1 LLLPTSSLFLYHP
14 RAVHRVVAARIFPD
28 DAYIHRKRTE
38 SFIEMRLRSIAVLF
52 VVALTAALAPAL
64 TQSARAQSQQK
75 ERLSVELFMDWELVA
90 SPRVSPDGRQIV
102 YTRRWADK
110 VNDKYEDEVWIMDA
124 DGERNRFFAKGSQAA
139 WSPDSRR
146 VAYIA
151 QGQPAGAQ
159 VFVKWLDA
167 PDESQLTRLERS
179 PSNLSW
185 SPDGKHIAFNMLV
198 PGTPTLSVKMPA
210 RPTGAK
216 WVDAPR
222 VVERMN
228 YRSDGSGWRPEGF
241 AHVFVISSEGG
252 APHQLTD
259 GDYQHGSPE
268 WSADSQSIFFSAIR
282 KSDAEYL
289 RNDSEIYAVGLR
301 GGVIR
306 QLTDRKGP
314 DNNPQV
320 SPDGKMIAYTGN
332 DQNDNTYNVS
342 HLYLMNADGSNKRAL
357 TEGFDRAPSNVL
369 WAEDN
374 GGLYFVAEDRGSQ
387 NLWFVA
393 ASGGAPTQVTKG
405 AQILNITSMSRDGL
419 IAGTRSTQD
428 KPTDVF
434 WMRVPIRNKDI
445 RGYNVKVT
453 EQEQVTHVNDDLLE
467 GRKLGQVE
475 EIWYDSVGMA
485 GQRKCV
491 AADSDPASPKPS
503 DCASTKVQGWI
514 VKPPDFD
521 ASKKYP
527 LLLYIHGGP
536 HSMYGVGFNFEFQN
550 HAAEGYVV
558 LYTNPRGSTGYG
570 QAFGNAINNAYPG
583 QDYDD
588 LMRGVDEVVKR
599 GYVDERNLF
608 VTGGSGGGVLTTW
621 IVGHTDRFAAAVA
634 MKPVVNWYSFVGTTD
649 SADWY
654 YNFKQ
659 LPWENPEEHMRR
671 SPITYVG
678 NVKTPTM
685 ILVGDIDLRTPL
697 EQTEQYYRALKMR
710 KVPTA
715 MVRLSDEYHGFNGD
729 FSLRHPSN
737 RVAQMLFLRAW
748 FDRYRRK

>member
-1 LLLPTSSLFLYHP
+1 
-14 RAVHRVVAARIFPD
+14 
-28 DAYIHRKRTE
+28 
-38 SFIEMRLRSIAVLF
+38 MRLRSTAVLF
-52 VVALTAALAPAL
+52 AFALAFVLAPTL
-64 TQSARAQSQQK
+64 TQSARAQSQK
-75 ERLSVELFMDWELVA
+75 DRLGVELFMDWELVA
-90 SPRVSPDGRQIV
+90 SPQVSPDGKQIV

-124 DGERNRFFAKGSQAA
+124 DGGRNRFYAKGSQAA

-146 VAYIA
+146 VAYVA

-167 PDESQLTRLERS
+167 PGESQLTRLERS
-179 PSNLSW
+179 PSNLAW
-185 SPDGKHIAFNMLV
+185 SPDGQHIAFNMLV

-210 RPTGAK
+210 RPSGAK

-252 APHQLTD
+252 SPRQLTD

-268 WSADSQSIFFSAIR
+268 WAADSQTIFFSAIR

-289 RNDSEIYAVGLR
+289 RNDSEIYAVGLH
-301 GGVIR
+301 GGAIR

-314 DNNPQV
+314 DGNPRV
-320 SPDGKMIAYTGN
+320 SPDGKLIAYTGN
-332 DQNDNTYNVS
+332 DENDNTYNVS
-342 HLYLMNADGSNKRAL
+342 RLYVMNSDGSNRRAL
-357 TEGFDRAPSNVL
+357 TDAFDRAPSNVF

-387 NLWFVA
+387 NIWFVPVA
-393 ASGGAPTQVTKG
+393 GGAPRQVMNGT
-405 AQILNITSMSRDGL
+405 QILSVSSMSRGGVMV
-419 IAGTRSTQD
+419 GTRSSPYE
-428 KPTDVF
+428 PTDVYAF
-434 WMRVPIRNKDI
+434 GVMRDKNIN
-445 RGYNVKVT
+445 GYNVNASGLALL
-453 EQEQVTHVNDDLLE
+453 THVNDDLLE

-485 GQRKCV
+485 GGQKCV
-491 AADSDPASPKPS
+491 AADSDPLQPKSS
-503 DCASTKVQGWI
+503 DCSKTRVQGWI

-521 ASKKYP
+521 PAKKYP

-536 HSMYGVGFNFEFQN
+536 HSMYGTGFNFEFQN

-588 LMRGVDEVVKR
+588 LMRGVDEVIKR
-599 GYVDERNLF
+599 GYIDERNLF

-748 FDRYRRK
+748 FDRYRKL

>member
-1 LLLPTSSLFLYHP
+1 
-14 RAVHRVVAARIFPD
+14 
-28 DAYIHRKRTE
+28 
-38 SFIEMRLRSIAVLF
+38 MRRRSIAVLF
-52 VVALTAALAPAL
+52 VVALAAALAPAFARV
-64 TQSARAQSQQK
+64 ARAQSQAK
-75 ERLSVELFMDWELVA
+75 DRLSVELFMDWELVA
-90 SPRVSPDGRQIV
+90 SPQVSPDGRAIV

-124 DGERNRFFAKGSQAA
+124 DGGRNRFFAKGSQAA

-146 VAYIA
+146 VAYVA

-167 PDESQLTRLERS
+167 PGESQLTRLERS
-179 PSNLSW
+179 PSNLAW
-185 SPDGKHIAFNMLV
+185 SPDGRHIAFNMLV
-198 PGTPTLSVKMPA
+198 PGTPSLSVKMPA
-210 RPTGAK
+210 RPSGAK

-228 YRSDGSGWRPEGF
+228 YRNDGSGWRPEGF

-252 APHQLTD
+252 NPRQLTE

-268 WSADSQSIFFSAIR
+268 WAADSQSVFFSAVR
-282 KSDAEYL
+282 KPDAEYL
-289 RNDSEIYAVGLR
+289 RNDSEIYVAGLN
-301 GGVIR
+301 GGAIR
-306 QLTDRKGP
+306 QLTDRKGS
-314 DNNPQV
+314 DNNPTV
-320 SPDGKMIAYTGN
+320 SPDGKLIAYTGS

-342 HLYLMNADGSNKRAL
+342 HLYVMNSDGSNKRAL
-357 TEGFDRAPSNVL
+357 TDAFDRAPSNVF
-369 WAEDN
+369 WSEDN
-374 GGLYFVAEDRGSQ
+374 GGLYFTAEDRGSQ
-387 NLWFVA
+387 NLWFVP
-393 ASGGAPTQVTKG
+393 ASGGSPQQLTRGV
-405 AQILNITSMSRDGL
+405 QILSFSSLSRGGL
-419 IAGTRSTQD
+419 LVGTRSASD
-428 KPTDVF
+428 RPTDVYAL
-434 WMRVPIRNKDI
+434 RVPTQASKA
-445 RGYNVKVT
+445 RGFSPAVADLKRLT
-453 EQEQVTHVNDDLLE
+453 AVNDDLLE
-467 GRKLGQVE
+467 GRKVGQVE
-475 EIWYDSVGMA
+475 EIWYDSVGMSGA
-485 GQRKCV
+485 QKCV
-491 AADSDPASPKPS
+491 AADSDPAQPKAS
-503 DCASTKVQGWI
+503 GCASTRVQGWI

-536 HSMYGVGFNFEFQN
+536 HTMYGVGFNFEFQN
-550 HAAEGYVV
+550 HASEGFVV
-558 LYTNPRGSTGYG
+558 LYTNPRGSSGYG

-588 LMRGVDEVVKR
+588 LMRGVDEVTKR

-608 VTGGSGGGVLTTW
+608 VAGGSGGGVLTTW
-621 IVGHTDRFAAAVA
+621 IVGHNDRFAAAVA

-659 LPWENPEEHMRR
+659 LPWENPEEHIRR

-685 ILVGDIDLRTPL
+685 ILTGDIDLRTPL

-710 KVPTA
+710 RVPTA

-737 RVAQMLFLRAW
+737 RVAQILFLRAW
-748 FDRYRRK
+748 FDRHMRK

>member
-1 LLLPTSSLFLYHP
+1 
-14 RAVHRVVAARIFPD
+14 
-28 DAYIHRKRTE
+28 
-38 SFIEMRLRSIAVLF
+38 MRRRSIAVLF
-52 VVALTAALAPAL
+52 VFALAAALAPVFARV
-64 TQSARAQSQQK
+64 ARAQSQK
-75 ERLSVELFMDWELVA
+75 DRLGVELFMDWELVA
-90 SPRVSPDGRQIV
+90 SPQVSPDGRAIV

-110 VNDKYEDEVWIMDA
+110 VNDKYEDEVWIMDS
-124 DGERNRFFAKGSQAA
+124 DGGRNRFFAKGSQAA
-139 WSPDSRR
+139 WSHDSRR
-146 VAYIA
+146 VAYVA

-167 PDESQLTRLERS
+167 PGESQLTRLERS
-179 PSNLSW
+179 PSNLAW

-198 PGTPTLSVKMPA
+198 PGTPSLSVKMPA

-228 YRSDGSGWRPEGF
+228 YRNDGSGWRPEGF

-252 APHQLTD
+252 TPRQLTD

-268 WSADSQSIFFSAIR
+268 WSADSQSVFFSAVR
-282 KSDAEYL
+282 KPDAEYL
-289 RNDSEIYAVGLR
+289 RNDSEIYAVGLQ
-301 GGVIR
+301 GGAIR

-314 DNNPQV
+314 DNNPSV
-320 SPDGKMIAYTGN
+320 SPDGKLLAYTGS

-342 HLYLMNADGSNKRAL
+342 HLYLMNSDGSNKRAL
-357 TEGFDRAPSNVL
+357 TDAFDRAPSNIF
-369 WAEDN
+369 WAED
-374 GGLYFVAEDRGSQ
+374 GGGIFFVVEDRGSQ
-387 NLWFVA
+387 NLWFVTLN
-393 ASGGAPTQVTKG
+393 GGRLTQVTDEK
-405 AQILNITSMSRDGL
+405 QILSVASMSRDGL
-419 IAGTRSTQD
+419 MAVTRSASGS
-428 KPTDVF
+428 PTDV
-434 WMRVPIRNKDI
+434 
-445 RGYNVKVT
+445 YTVKVPVLSDRVKYT
-453 EQEQVTHVNDDLLE
+453 KWLAPDVKQLTSVNDDLLE

-475 EIWYDSVGMA
+475 EIWYDSVGMQ
-485 GQRKCV
+485 GQQRCT
-491 AADSDPASPKPS
+491 AANSDPARPAAS
-503 DCASTKVQGWI
+503 DCASTKIQGWI

-536 HSMYGVGFNFEFQN
+536 HTMYGVGFNFEFQN
-550 HAAEGYVV
+550 HTSEGFVV
-558 LYTNPRGSTGYG
+558 LYTNPRGSSGYG

-588 LMRGVDEVVKR
+588 LMRGVDEVIKR

-659 LPWENPEEHMRR
+659 LPWENPEEHLRR

-685 ILVGDIDLRTPL
+685 ILTGDIDLRTPL
-697 EQTEQYYRALKMR
+697 EQTEQYYRALR
-710 KVPTA
+710 IRRVPTA

-737 RVAQMLFLRAW
+737 RVAQILFLRAW
-748 FDRYRRK
+748 FDRHKRK

>member
-1 LLLPTSSLFLYHP
+1 
-14 RAVHRVVAARIFPD
+14 
-28 DAYIHRKRTE
+28 
-38 SFIEMRLRSIAVLF
+38 MRLRNTAVLF
-52 VVALTAALAPAL
+52 AIALAAVLAPAFVR
-64 TQSARAQSQQK
+64 SARAQSQQRD
-75 ERLSVELFMDWELVA
+75 RLGVELFMDWELVA
-90 SPRVSPDGRQIV
+90 SPQVSPDGKQIV

-124 DGERNRFFAKGSQAA
+124 DGVRNRFFAKGSQAA

-146 VAYIA
+146 VAYVA

-167 PDESQLTRLERS
+167 PGESQLTRLERS
-179 PSNLSW
+179 PSNLAW
-185 SPDGKHIAFNMLV
+185 SPDGQHIAFNMLV

-252 APHQLTD
+252 SPRQLTD

-268 WSADSQSIFFSAIR
+268 WAADSQTIFFSAIR

-289 RNDSEIYAVGLR
+289 RNDSEIYAVGLH
-301 GGVIR
+301 GGAIR

-314 DNNPQV
+314 DTNPRV
-320 SPDGKMIAYTGN
+320 SPDGRLIAYTGN
-332 DQNDNTYNVS
+332 DENDNTYNVS
-342 HLYLMNADGSNKRAL
+342 HLYLMNSDGSGKRAL
-357 TEGFDRAPSNVL
+357 TDAFDRAPSNVF
-369 WAEDN
+369 WAVDN
-374 GGLYFVAEDRGSQ
+374 GGLYFTTEDRGSQ
-387 NLWFVA
+387 NIWFVPA
-393 ASGGAPTQVTKG
+393 TGGAPRQIMNGT
-405 AQILNITSMSRDGL
+405 QILSVSSMSRDGVMV
-419 IAGTRSTQD
+419 GTRSSPYE
-428 KPTDVF
+428 PTDVYAF
-434 WMRVPIRNKDI
+434 GVMRNKNI
-445 RGYNVKVT
+445 RGYNVNASGLARLT
-453 EQEQVTHVNDDLLE
+453 NVNGDLLE

-475 EIWYDSVGMA
+475 EIWYESVGMS
-485 GQRKCV
+485 GQQKCV
-491 AADSDPASPKPS
+491 AADSDPTQPKPS

-521 ASKKYP
+521 PAKKYP

-536 HSMYGVGFNFEFQN
+536 HSMYGTGFNFEFQN

-599 GYVDERNLF
+599 GYIDERNLF

>member
-1 LLLPTSSLFLYHP
+1 
-14 RAVHRVVAARIFPD
+14 
-28 DAYIHRKRTE
+28 
-38 SFIEMRLRSIAVLF
+38 MRRRSTAVLF
-52 VVALTAALAPAL
+52 ALALAAVALAPTL
-64 TQSARAQSQQK
+64 TRDARAQSQRD
-75 ERLSVELFMDWELVA
+75 RLGVELFMDWELVA
-90 SPRVSPDGRQIV
+90 SPQVSPDGRQIV

-124 DGERNRFFAKGSQAA
+124 DGGRNRFFANGSQAA

-146 VAYIA
+146 VAYVA

-159 VFVKWLDA
+159 VFVKWLDV
-167 PDESQLTRLERS
+167 PSESQLTRLERS
-179 PSNLSW
+179 PSNLAW
-185 SPDGKHIAFNMLV
+185 SPDGRHIAFNMLV
-198 PGTPTLSVKMPA
+198 PGTPSLTVKMPA

-228 YRSDGSGWRPEGF
+228 YRNDGSGWRPEGF

-252 APHQLTD
+252 SPRQLTE

-268 WSADSQSIFFSAIR
+268 WSADSQSVFFSAVR
-282 KSDAEYL
+282 KPDAEYL
-289 RNDSEIYAVGLR
+289 RNDSEIYAVGLQ
-301 GGVIR
+301 GGAIR

-314 DNNPQV
+314 DNSPTI
-320 SPDGKMIAYTGN
+320 SPDGKLIAYTGS

-342 HLYLMNADGSNKRAL
+342 HLYVMNADGSNKRAL
-357 TEGFDRAPSNVL
+357 TEAFDRAPSNVF
-369 WAEDN
+369 WSEDN
-374 GGLYFVAEDRGSQ
+374 GGLYFVTEDRGSQ
-387 NLWFVA
+387 NLWFIS
-393 ASGGAPTQVTKG
+393 ASGGAPQQLTRG
-405 AQILNITSMSRDGL
+405 AQVLSFNSSSRDGL
-419 IAGTRSTQD
+419 LVGTRSAAD
-428 KPTDVF
+428 RPTDVYAL
-434 WMRVPIRNKDI
+434 RVPTQTSKT
-445 RGYNVKVT
+445 RGFSPAAADLKRLT
-453 EQEQVTHVNDDLLE
+453 SVNDDLLE
-467 GRKLGQVE
+467 GRKVGQVE
-475 EIWYDSVGMA
+475 EIWYDSVGMS
-485 GQRKCV
+485 GQQKCV
-491 AADSDPASPKPS
+491 AANSDPAQPKAS

-550 HAAEGYVV
+550 HASEGYVV

-659 LPWENPEEHMRR
+659 LPWEDPAEHIRR

-685 ILVGDIDLRTPL
+685 ILTGDIDLRTPL

-710 KVPTA
+710 RVPTA

-737 RVAQMLFLRAW
+737 RVAQILFLRAW
-748 FDRYRRK
+748 FDRHRRQ

>member
-1 LLLPTSSLFLYHP
+1 
-14 RAVHRVVAARIFPD
+14 
-28 DAYIHRKRTE
+28 
-38 SFIEMRLRSIAVLF
+38 MRLRSIAVLF
-52 VVALTAALAPAL
+52 AFALAAALAPAL
-64 TQSARAQSQQK
+64 TRSARAQSQK
-75 ERLSVELFMDWELVA
+75 GRLGVELFLDWEMVA
-90 SPRVSPDGRQIV
+90 SPQVSPDGRQVV

-124 DGERNRFFAKGSQAA
+124 DGGRGRFFAKGSQAA

-146 VAYIA
+146 VAYVA
-151 QGQPAGAQ
+151 QGQPSGAQ
-159 VFVKWLDA
+159 VFVKWMDA
-167 PDESQLTRLERS
+167 PGETQLTRLERS
-179 PSNLSW
+179 PSNLAW

-198 PGTPTLSVKMPA
+198 PGSPSLSVKMPA
-210 RPTGAK
+210 RPSGAK

-228 YRSDGSGWRPEGF
+228 YRSDGSGWRPDGF
-241 AHVFVISSEGG
+241 THVFVVSSEGG
-252 APHQLTD
+252 SPRQLTD
-259 GDYQHGSPE
+259 GDYQHGPPE
-268 WSADSQSIFFSAIR
+268 WAADSQSVFFSAMR
-282 KSDAEYL
+282 KPDAEYL
-289 RNDSEIYAVGLR
+289 RDDSEIYAVALQ
-301 GGVIR
+301 GGAIR
-306 QLTDRKGP
+306 QLTDRRGP
-314 DNNPQV
+314 DNNPRV
-320 SPDGKMIAYTGN
+320 SPDGRLVAYTGS

-342 HLYLMNADGSNKRAL
+342 RLYVMDADGSNKRAL
-357 TEGFDRAPSNVL
+357 TEGLDRAPSNVL
-369 WAEDN
+369 WAGDG
-374 GGLYFVAEDRGSQ
+374 GGLFFVAEDRGSQ
-387 NLWFVA
+387 NLWFVP
-393 ASGGAPTQVTKG
+393 ASGGGPRQLTRG
-405 AQILNITSMSRDGL
+405 AQILSFSSTSRDGL
-419 IAGTRSTQD
+419 LVGTRAAADS
-428 KPTDVF
+428 PADVYAL
-434 WMRVPIRNKDI
+434 RVPAQSAKAKGLSVAASDLR
-445 RGYNVKVT
+445 RLT
-453 EQEQVTHVNDDLLE
+453 AVNDDLLE

-475 EIWYDSVGMA
+475 EIWYDSVGVS
-485 GQRKCV
+485 GQQRCA
-491 AADSDPASPKPS
+491 AADSDPAEPKAS
-503 DCASTKVQGWI
+503 DCAATRVQGWV

-521 ASKKYP
+521 PSKKYP

-588 LMRGVDEVVKR
+588 LMRGVDEVLKR

-608 VTGGSGGGVLTTW
+608 VAGGSGGGVLTTW

-654 YNFKQ
+654 YNFKR
-659 LPWENPEEHMRR
+659 LPWEDPEEHMRR

-678 NVKTPTM
+678 AVKTPTM

-715 MVRLSDEYHGFNGD
+715 MVRLADEYHGFNGD

-737 RVAQMLFLRAW
+737 RVSQILFLRAC

>member
-1 LLLPTSSLFLYHP
+1 
-14 RAVHRVVAARIFPD
+14 
-28 DAYIHRKRTE
+28 
-38 SFIEMRLRSIAVLF
+38 MRPRSIAVLF
-52 VVALTAALAPAL
+52 AFALAVVLAPAL
-64 TQSARAQSQQK
+64 TESVRAQSQR
-75 ERLSVELFMDWELVA
+75 ERLGVELFMDWELVA
-90 SPRVSPDGRQIV
+90 SPQVSPDGKQIV

-124 DGERNRFFAKGSQAA
+124 DGGRNRFYAKGSQAA

-146 VAYIA
+146 VAYVA

-159 VFVKWLDA
+159 IFVKWLDA
-167 PDESQLTRLERS
+167 PGESQLTRLERS
-179 PSNLSW
+179 PSNLAW
-185 SPDGKHIAFNMLV
+185 SPDGQHIAFNMLV

-210 RPTGAK
+210 RPSGAK

-241 AHVFVISSEGG
+241 AHLFVISSEGG
-252 APHQLTD
+252 SPRQLTD

-268 WSADSQSIFFSAIR
+268 WASDSQTIYFSAIR
-282 KSDAEYL
+282 KADAEYL

-301 GGVIR
+301 GDAIR

-314 DNNPQV
+314 DSNPRV
-320 SPDGKMIAYTGN
+320 SPDGKLIAYTGN
-332 DQNDNTYNVS
+332 DENDNTYNVS
-342 HLYLMNADGSNKRAL
+342 RLYVMNSDGSNRRSL
-357 TEGFDRAPSNVL
+357 TDAFDRAPSNVF

-387 NLWFVA
+387 NIWFVPA
-393 ASGGAPTQVTKG
+393 AGGAPRQVMNGT
-405 AQILNITSMSRDGL
+405 QILSVSSMSRGGVMV
-419 IAGTRSTQD
+419 GTRSSPYE
-428 KPTDVF
+428 PTDVYVF
-434 WMRVPIRNKDI
+434 GVMRDKNMS
-445 RGYNVKVT
+445 GYNVNASGLARLT
-453 EQEQVTHVNDDLLE
+453 NVNGDLLE

-475 EIWYDSVGMA
+475 EIWYDSVGMSG
-485 GQRKCV
+485 GQKCV
-491 AADSDPASPKPS
+491 AADSDPLQPKPS
-503 DCASTKVQGWI
+503 DCSKTRVQGWI

-521 ASKKYP
+521 PAKKYP

-536 HSMYGVGFNFEFQN
+536 HSMYGTGFNFEFQN

-588 LMRGVDEVVKR
+588 LMRGVDEVIKR
-599 GYVDERNLF
+599 GYIDEHNLF

>member
-1 LLLPTSSLFLYHP
+1 
-14 RAVHRVVAARIFPD
+14 
-28 DAYIHRKRTE
+28 
-38 SFIEMRLRSIAVLF
+38 MRLRSTAVFFMVALAVLF
-52 VVALTAALAPAL
+52 APTLTRH
-64 TQSARAQSQQK
+64 ARAQSRSD
-75 ERLSVELFMDWELVA
+75 RLGVELFLDWEMVA
-90 SPRVSPDGRQIV
+90 SPQVSPDGRQIV

-124 DGERNRFFAKGSQAA
+124 DGGRGRFFAKGSQAV

-146 VAYIA
+146 VAYVA

-159 VFVKWLDA
+159 VFVKWTDA
-167 PDESQLTRLERS
+167 PGETQLTRLDRS
-179 PSNLSW
+179 PSNLAW

-198 PGTPTLSVKMPA
+198 PGSPSLSVKMPA
-210 RPTGAK
+210 RPSGAK

-228 YRSDGSGWRPEGF
+228 YRSDGSGWRPDGF
-241 AHVFVISSEGG
+241 THVFVVSSEGG
-252 APHQLTD
+252 SPRQLTD
-259 GDYQHGSPE
+259 GDYQHGAPE
-268 WSADSQSIFFSAIR
+268 WAADSQSIFFSAMR
-282 KSDAEYL
+282 KPDAEYL
-289 RNDSEIYAVGLR
+289 RDDSEIYAVALQ
-301 GGVIR
+301 GGAIR
-306 QLTDRKGP
+306 QLTDRRGP
-314 DNNPQV
+314 DNNPRV
-320 SPDGKMIAYTGN
+320 SPDGRLVAYTGN

-342 HLYLMNADGSNKRAL
+342 RLYVMDADGSNKRAL
-357 TEGFDRAPSNVL
+357 TEGIDRAPSNVL
-369 WAEDN
+369 WAGDG
-374 GGLYFVAEDRGSQ
+374 GGLFFVAEDRGSQ
-387 NLWFVA
+387 NLWFVP
-393 ASGGAPTQVTKG
+393 ASGGGPRQLTRG
-405 AQILNITSMSRDGL
+405 AQILSFSSTSRDGL
-419 IAGTRSTQD
+419 LVGTRAAADS
-428 KPTDVF
+428 PADVYAL
-434 WMRVPIRNKDI
+434 RAPAQSAKAKGLSVAASDLKRL
-445 RGYNVKVT
+445 T
-453 EQEQVTHVNDDLLE
+453 AVNDDLLE

-475 EIWYDSVGMA
+475 EIWYDSVGMS
-485 GQRKCV
+485 GQQKCA
-491 AADSDPASPKPS
+491 AADSDPSEPKAS
-503 DCASTKVQGWI
+503 DCATTRVQGWV

-521 ASKKYP
+521 PSKKYP

-588 LMRGVDEVVKR
+588 LMRGVDEVLKR

-608 VTGGSGGGVLTTW
+608 VAGGSGGGVLTTW

-654 YNFKQ
+654 YNFKR
-659 LPWENPEEHMRR
+659 LPWEDPEEHMRR

-678 NVKTPTM
+678 AVKTPTM

-715 MVRLSDEYHGFNGD
+715 MVRLADEYHGFNGD

-737 RVAQMLFLRAW
+737 RVSQILFLRAW
-748 FDRYRRK
+748 FDRYRKR

>member
-1 LLLPTSSLFLYHP
+1 VFAFT
-14 RAVHRVVAARIFPD
+14 
-28 DAYIHRKRTE
+28 
-38 SFIEMRLRSIAVLF
+38 
-52 VVALTAALAPAL
+52 LAPTFARG
-64 TQSARAQSQQK
+64 ARAQSQK
-75 ERLSVELFMDWELVA
+75 DRLTVDLFLDWELVA
-90 SPRVSPDGRQIV
+90 SPQVSPDGKSIV

-124 DGERNRFFAKGSQAA
+124 DGGRNRFFAKGSQAA

-146 VAYIA
+146 VAYVA

-167 PDESQLTRLERS
+167 PGESQLTRLERS
-179 PSNLSW
+179 PSNLAW
-185 SPDGKHIAFNMLV
+185 SPDGRHIAFNMLV

-228 YRSDGSGWRPEGF
+228 YRNDGSGWRPEGF

-252 APHQLTD
+252 SPRQLTD

-268 WSADSQSIFFSAIR
+268 WSSDSQRVFFSAVR
-282 KSDAEYL
+282 KPDAEYL
-289 RNDSEIYAVGLR
+289 RNDSEIYAVALQ
-301 GGVIR
+301 GGAIR

-320 SPDGKMIAYTGN
+320 SPDGKLIAYTGGE
-332 DQNDNTYNVS
+332 QNDNTYNVS
-342 HLYLMNADGSNKRAL
+342 HLYLMNADGSNKRVL
-357 TEGFDRAPSNVL
+357 TDAFVRAPAYVVRS
-369 WAEDN
+369 EDH
-374 GGLYFVAEDRGSQ
+374 GGLYFTAEDRGSQ
-387 NLWFVA
+387 NLWFVS
-393 ASGGAPTQVTKG
+393 ASGGTPQQLTRG
-405 AQILNITSMSRDGL
+405 AQILSFGSLSRDGL
-419 IAGTRSTQD
+419 LVGTRSASD
-428 KPTDVF
+428 RPTDVYAL
-434 WMRVPIRNKDI
+434 RVPTQASKAKSFSPAAADLKRL
-445 RGYNVKVT
+445 T
-453 EQEQVTHVNDDLLE
+453 AVNDDLLE
-467 GRKLGQVE
+467 SRKLGQVE
-475 EIWYDSVGMA
+475 EIWYDSVGMS
-485 GQRKCV
+485 GQQRCT
-491 AADSDPASPKPS
+491 AADSDPARPAAS
-503 DCASTKVQGWI
+503 DCASTRVQGWI

-536 HSMYGVGFNFEFQN
+536 HTMYGVGFNFEFQN
-550 HAAEGYVV
+550 HASEGFVV
-558 LYTNPRGSTGYG
+558 LYTNPRGSSGYG
-570 QAFGNAINNAYPG
+570 QAFGNAINNSYPG

-588 LMRGVDEVVKR
+588 LMRGVDEVAKR

-659 LPWENPEEHMRR
+659 LPWEDPAEHIRR

-685 ILVGDIDLRTPL
+685 ILTGDIDLRTPL

-737 RVAQMLFLRAW
+737 RVAQILFLRAW
-748 FDRYRRK
+748 FDRHGRK